1 MGRYADDLKK
11 AQAEGIPN
19 DLLNKE
25 TENDKIESLKEVLNL
40 LSQVDDGN
48 TKIGGVIND
57 AADARITAALGENG
71 AITTAIANAITA
83 ALGENGSITTAISGA
98 ITTAIGE
105 NGSIETWG
113 DGRYTK
119 KTE

>member
-11 AQAEGIPN
+11 AQAEGILN

-40 LSQVDDGN
+40 LSQGDDGN
-48 TKIGGVIND
+48 TKLASVI
-57 AADARITAALGENG
+57 DARITAALGSEG
-71 AITTAIANAITA
+71 AITSAISSAITA
-83 ALGENGSITTAISGA
+83 G
-98 ITTAIGE
+98 IGE
-105 NGSIETWG
+105 GGAIETWG

>member
-1 MGRYADDLKK
+1 MGKFSDKK
-11 AQAEGIPN
+11 HEQAN
-19 DLLNKE
+19 DALLNTV

-40 LSQVDDGN
+40 LSQIDDGN
-48 TKIGGVIND
+48 TKLAAVI
-57 AADARITAALGENG
+57 DARITAALGEQG
-71 AITTAIANAITA
+71 AIT
-83 ALGENGSITTAISGA
+83 SAISAA

-105 NGSIETWG
+105 GGSIETWG

>member
-1 MGRYADDLKK
+1 MGKFSDKK
-11 AQAEGIPN
+11 HEQANDALPN
-19 DLLNKE
+19 TV

-48 TKIGGVIND
+48 TKLAAVI
-57 AADARITAALGENG
+57 DARITAALGSEG
-71 AITTAIANAITA
+71 AITSAISSAITA
-83 ALGENGSITTAISGA
+83 G
-98 ITTAIGE
+98 IGE
-105 NGSIETWG
+105 GGAIETWG

>member
-1 MGRYADDLKK
+1 MGRFSDKK
-11 AQAEGIPN
+11 HEQAN
-19 DLLNKE
+19 DALLNTV

-48 TKIGGVIND
+48 TKLAAVI
-57 AADARITAALGENG
+57 DARITAALGEQG
-71 AITTAIANAITA
+71 AIT
-83 ALGENGSITTAISGA
+83 SAISAA

-105 NGSIETWG
+105 GGSIETWG